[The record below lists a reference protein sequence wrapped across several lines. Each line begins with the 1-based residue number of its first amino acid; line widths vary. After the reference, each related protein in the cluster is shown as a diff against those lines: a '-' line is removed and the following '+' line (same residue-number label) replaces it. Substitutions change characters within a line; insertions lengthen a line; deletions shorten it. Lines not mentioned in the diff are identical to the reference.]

1 MNTQS
6 QVHAHARTHSL
17 HTKII
22 TLQVHQACFQRFGGI
37 WFLLW
42 EWGRGG
48 AAEVLLGILGRFFWL
63 LVDSAVWGWRSLLYT
78 EPSIADITLSLS
90 HQSLSSGSCC
100 PLNFSLLLNKRSSPE
115 VPSFP
120 LLWSSVVFI
129 GQVSTPPTQRGHM
142 WSAGIE
148 WHHPWLWTLWSGC
161 GVGWGGR
168 GLGEQGWDRINH

>member
-48 AAEVLLGILGRFFWL
+48 VAEVLWILGRFFWL

-120 LLWSSVVFI
+120 LLWSSVIFI
-129 GQVSTPPTQRGHM
+129 GQVSTPPYTKRSHVVSWYWM
-142 WSAGIE
+142 TSPLTLNPLI
-148 WHHPWLWTLWSGC
+148 WLRCWM
-161 GVGWGGR
+161 GG
-168 GLGEQGWDRINH
+168 